1 MPFRHHA
8 ARLRQITG
16 GTGVSSILVVEDEP
30 IIQESLV
37 RLLQRQGHDVT
48 GVASVAE
55 AEENSINMYDLII
68 SDLRLPGEP
77 GTTLIPRAA
86 PTPVLIMTSY
96 STVQSAV
103 EAMKQGA
110 VDYISKPFNHDEM
123 ILTVKRILD
132 KTRVEQQNTLLKQ
145 EVARYYPIDGIVA
158 HCEPMLEV
166 LDRIRRVAPTDTTV
180 LIQGETGTGKELV
193 ARAIHSQSER
203 RKQALVSVNCAAIAE
218 NQVESELFG
227 HERGAFTGALE
238 MKKGLI
244 ETANGATL
252 FLDEIGELPLAAQG
266 SLLKVL
272 QDNEIRR
279 VGSNKVIKVDVRI
292 LAATHKNLAQM
303 VQQKTFREDLYF
315 RLNVFEVNL
324 PPLRERGG
332 DIRLLADTI
341 LTRMAQRTHRDSMTF
356 EDNAY
361 EQLQSYPWPGNV
373 RELENII
380 ERAVILKHSGSIDA
394 DDLALNNV
402 DTAHQLPLYELENRL
417 SLDDYFVSFVKKYQP
432 QYNETE
438 LARMLGIS
446 RKNLWERRQRLD
458 IPSRKP

>member
-1 MPFRHHA
+1 M
-8 ARLRQITG
+8 
-16 GTGVSSILVVEDEP
+16 SNILVVEDEP
-30 IIQESLV
+30 IIQESLL

-77 GTTLIPRAA
+77 GTELISRAA

-132 KTRVEQQNTLLKQ
+132 KTSVEQQNTILRN
-145 EVARYYPIDGIVA
+145 EVARNYPINGMIA
-158 HCEPMLEV
+158 HCDPMLDV
-166 LDRIRRVAPTDTTV
+166 LDRIRRVATTDTTT
-180 LIQGETGTGKELV
+180 LIVGETGTGKELV

-203 RKQALVSVNCAAIAE
+203 RKQALVSVNCAAFAE
-218 NQVESELFG
+218 HQIESELFG
-227 HERGAFTGALE
+227 HERGAFTGALQ

-244 ETANGATL
+244 EVANGATL
-252 FLDEIGELPLAAQG
+252 FLDEIGELPLDAQAR
-266 SLLKVL
+266 LLRVL

-279 VGSNKVIKVDVRI
+279 VGSNKVLKVDVRV
-292 LAATHKNLAQM
+292 LAATQKNLAAM
-303 VQQKTFREDLYF
+303 VAQQSFREDLYF
-315 RLNVFEVNL
+315 RLNVFEINL
-324 PPLRERGG
+324 PPLRERGS
-332 DIRLLADTI
+332 DIKLLADTM
-341 LTRMAQRTHRDSMTF
+341 LTKMTQRAHHKAMSFND
-356 EDNAY
+356 DAY
-361 EQLQSYPWPGNV
+361 EQMFRYQWPGNV
-373 RELENII
+373 RELENVI
-380 ERAVILKHSGSIDA
+380 ERAVILKPNGSIDA
-394 DDLALNNV
+394 EDLALNNLAT
-402 DTAHQLPLYELENRL
+402 DHQLPLYELENRL

-446 RKNLWERRQRLD
+446 RKNLWEKRQRLE
-458 IPSRKP
+458 IPSRKQ

>member
-1 MPFRHHA
+1 M
-8 ARLRQITG
+8 
-16 GTGVSSILVVEDEP
+16 SNILVVEDEP

-37 RLLQRQGHDVT
+37 RLLKRQGHDAT

-77 GTTLIPRAA
+77 GTGLITRAA
-86 PTPVLIMTSY
+86 PIPVLIMTSY

-123 ILTVKRILD
+123 ILTVKRILE
-132 KTRVEQQNTLLKQ
+132 KTRCEQQNTLLKE
-145 EVARYYPIDGIVA
+145 EVARYYPIDGMIA

-166 LDRIRRVAPTDTTV
+166 IDRVRRVAPADTTV
-180 LIQGETGTGKELV
+180 LVVGETGTGKELV

-203 RKQALVSVNCAAIAE
+203 RKQALVSVNCAAFAE

-244 ETANGATL
+244 EAANGATL
-252 FLDEIGELPLAAQG
+252 FLDEIGELPLDAQAR
-266 SLLKVL
+266 LLKVL

-279 VGSNKVIKVDVRI
+279 VGSNKVIRVDVRV

-303 VQQKTFREDLYF
+303 VEQKTFREDLYF
-315 RLNVFEVNL
+315 RLNVFEINL
-324 PPLRERGG
+324 PPLRERGS
-332 DIRLLADTI
+332 DIKLLADTI
-341 LTRMAQRTHRDSMTF
+341 LTRMAQRTHRNSMTF
-356 EDNAY
+356 DDAAY
-361 EQLQSYPWPGNV
+361 RQMLSYQWPGNV
-373 RELENII
+373 RELENVI
-380 ERAVILKHSGSIDA
+380 ERAVILRQNGCIEA
-394 DDLALNNV
+394 EDLALNNV
-402 DTAHQLPLYELENRL
+402 ETDHQLPLYELENRL

-446 RKNLWERRQRLD
+446 RKNLWEKRQRLE
-458 IPSRKP
+458 IPSRKQ

>member
-1 MPFRHHA
+1 
-8 ARLRQITG
+8 
-16 GTGVSSILVVEDEP
+16 VSNILVVEDEP

-37 RLLQRQGHDVT
+37 RLLQRQGYQVT

-77 GTTLIPRAA
+77 GTELIARAA

-110 VDYISKPFNHDEM
+110 VDYIAKPFNHDEM
-123 ILTVKRILD
+123 NITVKRILE
-132 KTRVEQQNTLLKQ
+132 KTRVEQQNTFLKQ
-145 EVARYYPIDGIVA
+145 EVDKYYPSNGMVA

-166 LDRIRRVAPTDTTV
+166 IDRIRRVAPTDTTV
-180 LIQGETGTGKELV
+180 LIVGETGTGKELV

-203 RKQALVSVNCAAIAE
+203 RKQALVSVNCAAFAE
-218 NQVESELFG
+218 NQIESELFG

-244 ETANGATL
+244 EAANGATL

-266 SLLKVL
+266 RLLKVL

-279 VGSNKVIKVDVRI
+279 VGSNKAIKVNVRV
-292 LAATHKNLAQM
+292 LTATHKNLAQM
-303 VQQKTFREDLYF
+303 VQDGRFREDLYF

-324 PPLRERGG
+324 PPLRERGS
-332 DIRLLADTI
+332 DIKLLAETI
-341 LTRMAQRTHRDSMTF
+341 LTRMAKRTHRKVMNF
-356 EDNAY
+356 EDTAY
-361 EQLQSYPWPGNV
+361 EQMLRYQWPGNV

-380 ERAVILKHSGSIDA
+380 ERAVILKQSGQISA

-402 DTAHQLPLYELENRL
+402 ETNHQLPLYELENRL

-432 QYNETE
+432 QFNETE

-446 RKNLWERRQRLD
+446 RKNLWEKRQRLD
-458 IPSRKP
+458 IPSRKQ

>member
-1 MPFRHHA
+1 M
-8 ARLRQITG
+8 
-16 GTGVSSILVVEDEP
+16 SNILVVEDEP

-37 RLLQRQGHDVT
+37 RLLQRQGYQVT

-77 GTTLIPRAA
+77 GTELIARAA

-110 VDYISKPFNHDEM
+110 VDYIAKPFNHDEM
-123 ILTVKRILD
+123 NITVKRILE
-132 KTRVEQQNTLLKQ
+132 KTRVEQQNTFLKQ
-145 EVARYYPIDGIVA
+145 EVDKYYPSNGMVA

-166 LDRIRRVAPTDTTV
+166 IDRIRRVAPTDTAV
-180 LIQGETGTGKELV
+180 LIVGETGTGKELV

-203 RKQALVSVNCAAIAE
+203 RKQALVSVNCAAFAE
-218 NQVESELFG
+218 NQIESELFG

-244 ETANGATL
+244 EAANGATL

-266 SLLKVL
+266 RLLKVL

-279 VGSNKVIKVDVRI
+279 VGSNKAIKVNVRV
-292 LAATHKNLAQM
+292 LTATHKNLAQM
-303 VQQKTFREDLYF
+303 VQDGRFREDLYF

-324 PPLRERGG
+324 PPLRERGS
-332 DIRLLADTI
+332 DIKLLAETI
-341 LTRMAQRTHRDSMTF
+341 LTRMAKRTHRKVMNF
-356 EDNAY
+356 EDTAY
-361 EQLQSYPWPGNV
+361 EQMLRYQWPGNV

-380 ERAVILKHSGSIDA
+380 ERAVILKQSGQISA

-402 DTAHQLPLYELENRL
+402 ETNHQLPLYELENRL

-432 QYNETE
+432 QFNETE

-446 RKNLWERRQRLD
+446 RKNLWEKRQRLD
-458 IPSRKP
+458 IPSRKQ

>member
-1 MPFRHHA
+1 
-8 ARLRQITG
+8 
-16 GTGVSSILVVEDEP
+16 VSNILVVEDEP

-37 RLLQRQGHDVT
+37 RLLQRQGYQVT

-77 GTTLIPRAA
+77 GTELIARAA

-110 VDYISKPFNHDEM
+110 VDYIAKPFNHDEM
-123 ILTVKRILD
+123 NITVKRILE
-132 KTRVEQQNTLLKQ
+132 KTRVEQQNAFLKQ
-145 EVARYYPIDGIVA
+145 EVDKYYPINGMVA

-166 LDRIRRVAPTDTTV
+166 IDRIRRVAPTDTTV
-180 LIQGETGTGKELV
+180 LIVGETGTGKELV

-203 RKQALVSVNCAAIAE
+203 RKQALVSVNCAAFAE
-218 NQVESELFG
+218 NQIESELFG

-244 ETANGATL
+244 EAANGATL

-266 SLLKVL
+266 RLLKVL

-279 VGSNKVIKVDVRI
+279 VGSNKVIKVNVRV
-292 LAATHKNLAQM
+292 LTATHKNLAQM
-303 VQQKTFREDLYF
+303 VQDGRFREDLYF

-324 PPLRERGG
+324 PPLRERGS
-332 DIRLLADTI
+332 DIKLLAETI
-341 LTRMAQRTHRDSMTF
+341 LTRMAKRTHRKVMNF
-356 EDNAY
+356 EDTAY
-361 EQLQSYPWPGNV
+361 EQMLRYQWPGNV

-380 ERAVILKHSGSIDA
+380 ERAVILKQSGQISA

-402 DTAHQLPLYELENRL
+402 ETNHQLPLYELENRL

-432 QYNETE
+432 QFNETE

-446 RKNLWERRQRLD
+446 RKNLWEKRQRLD
-458 IPSRKP
+458 IPSRKQ

>member
-1 MPFRHHA
+1 M
-8 ARLRQITG
+8 
-16 GTGVSSILVVEDEP
+16 SNILVVEDEP
-30 IIQESLV
+30 IIQESLL
-37 RLLQRQGHDVT
+37 RLLKRQGHVAT

-77 GTTLIPRAA
+77 GTELISRAA

-132 KTRVEQQNTLLKQ
+132 KTRVEQQNRILQK
-145 EVARYYPIDGIVA
+145 EVARNYPIDGMVA

-166 LDRIRRVAPTDTTV
+166 SDRIHRVAPTDTTV
-180 LIQGETGTGKELV
+180 LIVGETGTGKELV
-193 ARAIHSQSER
+193 ARAIHSKSER
-203 RKQALVSVNCAAIAE
+203 RKQPLVSVNCATFAE
-218 NQVESELFG
+218 SQIESELFG
-227 HERGAFTGALE
+227 HERGAFTGALQ

-244 ETANGATL
+244 EAANGATL
-252 FLDEIGELPLAAQG
+252 FLDEIGELPLEAQAR
-266 SLLKVL
+266 LLRVL

-279 VGSNKVIKVDVRI
+279 VGSNKMITVDVRI
-292 LAATHKNLAQM
+292 LAATHRNLAQM
-303 VQQKTFREDLYF
+303 IEQQTFREDLYF

-324 PPLRERGG
+324 PPLRERGS

-341 LTRMAQRTHRDSMTF
+341 LAKMAGRTNRNVMTF
-356 EDNAY
+356 DEDAY
-361 EQLQSYPWPGNV
+361 QQMIRYTWPGNV
-373 RELENII
+373 REMENVI
-380 ERAVILKHSGSIDA
+380 ERAVILRNNGVVEA
-394 DDLALNNV
+394 EDLALNTV
-402 DTAHQLPLYELENRL
+402 ETGHQLPLYELENRL

-432 QYNETE
+432 SYNETE

-446 RKNLWERRQRLD
+446 RKNLWEKRQRLE
-458 IPSRKP
+458 IPSRKQ

>member
-1 MPFRHHA
+1 
-8 ARLRQITG
+8 
-16 GTGVSSILVVEDEP
+16 VSSILVVEDEP

-37 RLLQRQGHDVT
+37 RLLQRQGYEVT

-77 GTTLIPRAA
+77 GTELISRAS

-132 KTRVEQQNTLLKQ
+132 KSRVEQQNTLLKE
-145 EVARYYPIDGIVA
+145 EVARYYPIDGMVA
-158 HCEPMLEV
+158 HCAPMLEV
-166 LDRIRRVAPTDTTV
+166 LDRIRRVAPADTTV
-180 LIQGETGTGKELV
+180 LILGETGTGKELV
-193 ARAIHSQSER
+193 ARAIHSQGKR
-203 RKQALVSVNCAAIAE
+203 RKQALVNVNCAAFAE

-244 ETANGATL
+244 EAANGATL

-266 SLLKVL
+266 RLLKVL

-279 VGSNKVIKVDVRI
+279 VGSNKVIKVNVRI

-303 VQQKTFREDLYF
+303 VAQETFREDLYF
-315 RLNVFEVNL
+315 RLNVFEINL
-324 PPLRERGG
+324 PPLRERGS
-332 DIRLLADTI
+332 DIRLLADNI
-341 LTRMAQRTHRDSMTF
+341 LTRMAQRTHRNVMTF
-356 EDNAY
+356 DDAAY
-361 EQLQSYPWPGNV
+361 EQLTRYPWPGNV
-373 RELENII
+373 RELENVI
-380 ERAVILKHSGSIDA
+380 ERAVILKHSGCIEA
-394 DDLALNNV
+394 ADLALNNV
-402 DTAHQLPLYELENRL
+402 DTGHQLPLYELENRL

-432 QYNETE
+432 RYNETE

-458 IPSRKP
+458 IPSRKS